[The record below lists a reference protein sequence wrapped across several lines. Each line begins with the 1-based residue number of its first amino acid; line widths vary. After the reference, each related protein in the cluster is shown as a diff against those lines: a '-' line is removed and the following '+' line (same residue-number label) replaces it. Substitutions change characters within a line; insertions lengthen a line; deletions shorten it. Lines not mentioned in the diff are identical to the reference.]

1 VTTQSQHP
9 KEATEFAMWLNHDQN
24 SAMMFAQ
31 KQFLFPT
38 LEGVLNDPGFVN
50 TPSSFY
56 GGQQVNQVFAAASG
70 NVDTSFQWSP
80 FQDYVYTQMTNQLG
94 VAINGKSTFEQ
105 AMNNLQS
112 SVVTYAKNQGFT
124 VG

>member
-1 VTTQSQHP
+1 
-9 KEATEFAMWLNHDQN
+9 MWLNHDQN
-24 SAMMFAQ
+24 SAKMFAQ
-31 KQFLFPT
+31 QQFLFPT
-38 LEGVLNDPGFVN
+38 LEGVLNDPSFIN
-50 TPSSFY
+50 APSSFY
-56 GGQQVNQVFAAASG
+56 GGQQVNQVFASASG